1 MKYPLFYVGFQLKL
15 KRGDK
20 CYWNYAISISTKI
33 RLTFTELLHLDRQTA
48 VLAGSLQRVG
58 LRQQCQ
64 LRTVMSVS
72 IANTWPVERQ
82 VSRYHSLGPT
92 PSHNKHYMNI
102 PVLSWQRTQRPQMRI
117 RATLH
122 EATSLLMMAAVT
134 SHSAPSSGSC
144 WSNLCCFGYDIDPT
158 HWKTRWERDIERERG
173 GERRRRTWEPLSG
186 GVSGGHVD
194 RTASKRV
201 RQRSPRQRRFTSL
214 AVSILFKNFI
224 FSGAFANQSRHAC
237 PSIVRLSV
245 CPVGVAVPA
254 LRLPPE
260 EFSLNST
267 FVTFRKMCRHVAIFI
282 KTGPK

>member
-15 KRGDK
+15 KHGDK

-33 RLTFTELLHLDRQTA
+33 RLTFIELLHLQRQTDRQTDRQTA
-48 VLAGSLQRVG
+48 FLAGSLQRVG
-58 LRQQCQ
+58 LRQQYQ

-72 IANTWPVERQ
+72 SANTWSVERQ
-82 VSRYHSLGPT
+82 VSRYHSIGPT

-102 PVLSWQRTQRPQMRI
+102 PVLSWQRTQRPLMRI

-158 HWKTRWERDIERERG
+158 HWKTRWERDIEREEEKRT
-173 GERRRRTWEPLSG
+173 RTWEPLSG

-214 AVSILFKNFI
+214 AASILFKNFI

-245 CPVGVAVPA
+245 RWELLFQHCDS
-254 LRLPPE
+254 RQK
-260 EFSLNST
+260 N
-267 FVTFRKMCRHVAIFI
+267 FR
-282 KTGPK
+282 